1 MDCPIPESYVAKFV
15 TRMTDFL
22 VDTDVLIDISKGHAG
37 AADFVDALTGQIFH
51 WSDFGNGVDHWR
63 PGQTRTDDH

>member
-22 VDTDVLIDISKGHAG
+22 VDTDVLIDISKGHAER
-37 AADFVDALTGQIFH
+37 LTL
-51 WSDFGNGVDHWR
+51 WML
-63 PGQTRTDDH
+63 